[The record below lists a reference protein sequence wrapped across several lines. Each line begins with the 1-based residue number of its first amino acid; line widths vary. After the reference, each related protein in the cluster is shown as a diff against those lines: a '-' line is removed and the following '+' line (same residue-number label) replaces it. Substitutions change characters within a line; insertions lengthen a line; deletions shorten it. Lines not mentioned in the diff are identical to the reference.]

1 MDSSGFSGRDCPA
14 AEREVKLGLFTD
26 GFEELKKASEPLYK
40 TPKSIQETIEIM
52 KVAENGIF
60 EVAKNRFSKC
70 YRFQDINYTTTNEVE
85 QIDIF
90 ERYCKFLNSL
100 DVSFKITI
108 NNKNKDM
115 EQVRD
120 YVFLQEKEDGF
131 NGFRKIYNDIM
142 EKKIHEGRQG
152 IEQER
157 YLTITIER
165 KNFEEAKAQFA
176 TIEASI
182 HKAFNELGADIVPLS
197 GNERIKVLYDY
208 YHLGDEGSFDF
219 DIREAKKVEA
229 DFRNDL
235 CNGMIQFYPDYFK
248 DEKKYCRALFIKKYP
263 SSLSDRFLNE
273 ITSLPV
279 HSITSI
285 DVVPIPKDMTT
296 KILQKKYLGIESDI
310 IKQQRVRNKN
320 NDFSSEISYNKRI
333 EKKEIEEIMDDVR
346 ENDQCLYYVAVT
358 IILMADSKEELDSM
372 TETVE
377 TIGKRNSVTI
387 EEHYLKQR
395 EALNTAL
402 PIGVR
407 QVETMRTMLTQSLA
421 VLMPFNVQELNDGSG
436 CYYGINQV
444 SKNINIG
451 NRKKLINGNGFV
463 FGVPGSGKS
472 FFCKMEMGNVFLG
485 TDDEIIV
492 IDPMNE
498 YFDIAHTYGGTVV
511 NMSTYTDNYVNPLDM
526 DVWSLDLN
534 DSKGMIREKGEFM
547 LGLCE
552 QCMGESLNSRQK
564 SIIDRCVRKLYIDI
578 ARSRE
583 KYVPVMSD
591 FYEILMNQPEE
602 EAKDI
607 ALSLEL
613 FVNGSLNIF
622 NHQTNVD
629 VDNRFTVYGIRDLG
643 TELSPITMLVMM
655 ESIQNRIIANGKRG
669 VATWL
674 YIDEFH
680 VLLNSEYSAKY
691 LQQLWKKVRKQ
702 GGLCTG
708 ITQNVVDLLQN
719 YTATTMLANSE
730 FVALLKQ
737 ANTDSSKMAEVIG
750 VSEAQLRFVTNTQS
764 GMGLMKCGN
773 VVIPFDNQIEKG
785 TDLYNLYNTNIHE
798 KIALEKSKN
807 AVDIG

>member
-1 MDSSGFSGRDCPA
+1 M
-14 AEREVKLGLFTD
+14 GLFSD
-26 GFEELKKASEPLYK
+26 GFRELRKAGEPLYK
-40 TPKSIQETIEIM
+40 TPKSIQQTIEIM

-60 EVAKNRFSKC
+60 EVARNRFSKC
-70 YRFQDINYTTTNEVE
+70 YRFQDINYTTTNETE

-100 DVSFKITI
+100 DVNFKITI

-120 YVFLQEKEDGF
+120 CVFLQRRDDGF
-131 NGFRKIYNDIM
+131 DGFRRIYNDIM
-142 EKKIHEGRQG
+142 EQKIHEGRQG

-176 TIEASI
+176 TIEASV
-182 HKAFNELGADIVPLS
+182 HKAFGELGAEIVPLS
-197 GNERIKVLYDY
+197 GNERLKVLYDY
-208 YHLGDEGSFDF
+208 YHLGNENSFDF
-219 DIREAKKVEA
+219 DIRDARKVGA

-235 CNGMIQFYPDYFK
+235 VGGMIQFFPDYFK
-248 DEKKYCRALFIKKYP
+248 DEKKFCRALFIKKYP

-279 HSITSI
+279 HSVTSI

-296 KILQKKYLGIESDI
+296 RILQKKYLGIESDI

-346 ENDQCLYYVAVT
+346 ENDQCLYYVSVT
-358 IILMADSKEELDSM
+358 IILMADTKEELDSM

-395 EALNTAL
+395 ESLNTAL

-421 VLMPFNVQELNDGSG
+421 VLMPFNVQELNDRQG

-472 FFCKMEMGNVFLG
+472 FFCKMEMGNVFLSG
-485 TDDEIIV
+485 NDEIIV

-498 YFDIAHTYGGTVV
+498 YFDIAETYGGTVV

-534 DSKGMIREKGEFM
+534 DSKGMIREKGEFV
-547 LGLCE
+547 LGVCE
-552 QCMGESLNSRQK
+552 QCMGENLNSRQK
-564 SIIDRCVRKLYIDI
+564 SIIDRCVRKLYIGI
-578 ARSRE
+578 AKSRE

-591 FYEILMNQPEE
+591 FYEVLMSQPEE

-629 VDNRFTVYGIRDLG
+629 VDSRFTVYGIRDLG

-669 VATWL
+669 IATWL

-680 VLLNSEYSAKY
+680 VMLNSEYSARY

-708 ITQNVVDLLQN
+708 ITQNIVDLLQN

-737 ANTDSSKMAEVIG
+737 ANTDSSRMAEVIG
-750 VSEAQLRFVTNTQS
+750 VSEAQLRYVTNTSS
-764 GMGLMKCGN
+764 GMGLIKCGN
-773 VVIPFDNQIEKG
+773 VVIPFDNTIEKG
-785 TDLYNLYNTNIHE
+785 TALYNLYNTNIHE
-798 KIALEKSKN
+798 KIAMEEKRATSKTWEN
-807 AVDIG
+807 A

>member
-1 MDSSGFSGRDCPA
+1 M
-14 AEREVKLGLFTD
+14 GLFAD
-26 GFEELKKASEPLYK
+26 GFKELKKASEPLYK
-40 TPKSIQETIEIM
+40 APKSIQQTIEIM

-70 YRFQDINYTTTNEVE
+70 YRFQDINYTTTNETE

-120 YVFLQEKEDGF
+120 YVFLQRQDDGYDGF
-131 NGFRKIYNDIM
+131 RRIYNDIM
-142 EKKIHEGRQG
+142 EQKIHEGRQG

-176 TIEASI
+176 TIEASV
-182 HKAFNELGADIVPLS
+182 HKAFGELGAEIVPLS

-208 YHLGDEGSFDF
+208 YHLGDENSFDF
-219 DIREAKKVEA
+219 DIREAKKVGA

-248 DEKKYCRALFIKKYP
+248 DEKKFCRALFIKKYP

-346 ENDQCLYYVAVT
+346 ENDQCLYYVSVT
-358 IILMADSKEELDSM
+358 IILMADTKEELDSM

-395 EALNTAL
+395 ESLNTAL

-421 VLMPFNVQELNDGSG
+421 VLMPFNVQELNDKQG

-472 FFCKMEMGNVFLG
+472 FFCKMEMGNVFLSG
-485 TDDEIIV
+485 NDEIIV

-498 YFDIAHTYGGTVV
+498 YFDIAQTYGGTVV

-564 SIIDRCVRKLYIDI
+564 SIIDRCVRKLYIEI
-578 ARSRE
+578 ARNRE
-583 KYVPVMSD
+583 KYVPIMSD
-591 FYEILMNQPEE
+591 FYEILMNQPED
-602 EAKDI
+602 EARDI

-669 VATWL
+669 IATWL

-708 ITQNVVDLLQN
+708 ITQNIVDLLQN

-737 ANTDSSKMAEVIG
+737 ANTDSSRMAEVIG
-750 VSEAQLRFVTNTQS
+750 VSEAQLRFVTNTSS

-773 VVIPFDNQIEKG
+773 VVIPFDNTIEKG

-798 KIALEKSKN
+798 KIAMEKKKN
-807 AVDIG
+807 DEQQ

>member
-1 MDSSGFSGRDCPA
+1 M
-14 AEREVKLGLFTD
+14 GLFAD
-26 GFEELKKASEPLYK
+26 GFKELKKASEPLYK
-40 TPKSIQETIEIM
+40 APKSIQQTIEIM

-60 EVAKNRFSKC
+60 EVARNRFSKC
-70 YRFQDINYTTTNEVE
+70 YRFQDINYTTTNETE

-120 YVFLQEKEDGF
+120 YVFLQRQDDGYDGF
-131 NGFRKIYNDIM
+131 RSIYNNIM
-142 EKKIHEGRQG
+142 EQKIHEGRQG

-176 TIEASI
+176 TIEASV
-182 HKAFNELGADIVPLS
+182 HKAFGELGAEIVPLS

-208 YHLGDEGSFDF
+208 YHLGDENSFDF
-219 DIREAKKVEA
+219 DIKEAKKVGA

-248 DEKKYCRALFIKKYP
+248 DEKKFCRALFIKKYP

-296 KILQKKYLGIESDI
+296 KVLQKKYLGIESDI

-346 ENDQCLYYVAVT
+346 ENDQCLYYVSVT
-358 IILMADSKEELDSM
+358 IILMADTKEELDSM

-395 EALNTAL
+395 ESLNTAL

-421 VLMPFNVQELNDGSG
+421 VLMPFNVQELNDKQG

-472 FFCKMEMGNVFLG
+472 FFCKMEMGNVFLSG
-485 TDDEIIV
+485 NDEIIV

-498 YFDIAHTYGGTVV
+498 YFDIAETYGGTVV

-564 SIIDRCVRKLYIDI
+564 SIIDRCVRKLYIEI
-578 ARSRE
+578 ARNRE
-583 KYVPVMSD
+583 KYVPIMSD
-591 FYEILMNQPEE
+591 FYEILMNQPED

-669 VATWL
+669 IATWL

-737 ANTDSSKMAEVIG
+737 ANTDSSRMAEVIG
-750 VSEAQLRFVTNTQS
+750 VSEAQLRFVTNSSS

-773 VVIPFDNQIEKG
+773 VVIPFDNTIEKG

-798 KIALEKSKN
+798 KIAMEKKKN
-807 AVDIG
+807 GELQ

>member
-1 MDSSGFSGRDCPA
+1 M
-14 AEREVKLGLFTD
+14 GLFAD
-26 GFEELKKASEPLYK
+26 GFKELKKASEPLYK
-40 TPKSIQETIEIM
+40 APKSIQQTIEIM

-60 EVAKNRFSKC
+60 EVARNRFSKC
-70 YRFQDINYTTTNEVE
+70 YRFQDINYTTTNETE

-100 DVSFKITI
+100 DVNFKITI

-120 YVFLQEKEDGF
+120 YVFLQRQDDGYDGF
-131 NGFRKIYNDIM
+131 RRIYNDIM
-142 EKKIHEGRQG
+142 EQKIHEGRQG

-176 TIEASI
+176 TIEASV
-182 HKAFNELGADIVPLS
+182 HKAFGELGAEIVPLS

-208 YHLGDEGSFDF
+208 YHLGDENSFDF
-219 DIREAKKVEA
+219 DIREAKKVGA

-248 DEKKYCRALFIKKYP
+248 DEKKFCRALFIKKYP

-346 ENDQCLYYVAVT
+346 ENDQCLYYVSVT
-358 IILMADSKEELDSM
+358 IILMADTKEELDSM

-395 EALNTAL
+395 ESLNTAL

-421 VLMPFNVQELNDGSG
+421 VLMPFNVQELNDKKG

-472 FFCKMEMGNVFLG
+472 FFCKMEMGNVFLSG
-485 TDDEIIV
+485 NDEIIV

-498 YFDIAHTYGGTVV
+498 YFDIAQTYGGTVV

-564 SIIDRCVRKLYIDI
+564 SIIDRCVRKLYIEI
-578 ARSRE
+578 ARNRE
-583 KYVPVMSD
+583 KYVPIMSD
-591 FYEILMNQPEE
+591 FYEILMNQPED
-602 EAKDI
+602 EARDI

-669 VATWL
+669 IATWL

-708 ITQNVVDLLQN
+708 ITQNIVDLLQN

-737 ANTDSSKMAEVIG
+737 ANTDSSRMAEVIG
-750 VSEAQLRFVTNTQS
+750 VSEAQLRFVTNTSS

-773 VVIPFDNQIEKG
+773 VVIPFDNTIEKG

-798 KIALEKSKN
+798 KIAMDKARNKTVHQSVKMQDGTDGG
-807 AVDIG
+807 AGRG